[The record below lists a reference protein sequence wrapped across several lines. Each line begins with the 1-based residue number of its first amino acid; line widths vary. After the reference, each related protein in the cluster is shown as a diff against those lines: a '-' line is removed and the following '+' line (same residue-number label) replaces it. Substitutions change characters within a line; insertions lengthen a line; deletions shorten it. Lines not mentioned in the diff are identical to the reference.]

1 MRLHTKS
8 NDDGFE
14 LCPSHQLFISINHNL
29 THSTML
35 SKRISQYVLIAQ
47 AGLSDS
53 SMKEMKL
60 EEIHNMMSEF
70 KLIVEDFVMRDGLR
84 GNKT

>member
-1 MRLHTKS
+1 
-8 NDDGFE
+8 
-14 LCPSHQLFISINHNL
+14 
-29 THSTML
+29 ML
-35 SKRISQYVLIAQ
+35 SKRISDLRSSQYVLIAQ

-60 EEIHNMMSEF
+60 EEIHNNMMSEF